1 MKYHPPYGSV
11 DPDASYVDK
20 DVPGAVRGSAVP
32 ADAIEDPQREIVNA
46 ITRAGYAPADGL
58 QLAGAIQS
66 SGMIYAQ
73 AGGSANA
80 LTLALLNPPESYS
93 RLRLVLVNATQA
105 NTRAA
110 VTINING
117 LGARNIV
124 RKGGAP
130 LRRGDIQPGPMLL
143 LDNGT
148 AYELIGTS
156 GLFRTPLTANLDLY
170 VATTGSDGNDGL
182 SAASPFLTVQRAW
195 SEVVNNYDLN
205 GYVVTINIA
214 DGTYIGSLSA
224 TSAPIGG
231 NAGSGS
237 VVFKSS
243 SGNASAV
250 IFNRTG
256 GGNAVYAQGGAQ
268 FTLKDVTVQ
277 CSGTN
282 GNGVATG
289 VGGVI
294 AIDGVRF
301 GACTLSHINASNGGF
316 IQATG
321 NYTVFGSAAYHIV
334 ASASGQ
340 VINAG
345 RTVTLTGA
353 PAFTAWA
360 YCSQGRVDGTATAY
374 TGGATGSRY
383 YVDQNGVIVVAGAGA
398 NAMPGNAAGSQ
409 TTGGQYV

>member
-1 MKYHPPYGSV
+1 MKYYPPYGSV

-32 ADAIEDPQREIVNA
+32 AKAVEKPQREIVNA
-46 ITRAGYAPADGL
+46 IVKAGLDPADGN
-58 QLAGAIQS
+58 QLATAIQS

-73 AGGSANA
+73 AAGSANA
-80 LTLALLNPPESYS
+80 LTLTLLNAPESYA

-105 NTRAA
+105 NTRAT

-117 LGARNIV
+117 LGNRNIV
-124 RKGGAP
+124 RKGGGA

-182 SAASPFLTVQRAW
+182 SAGSPFLTVQRAW
-195 SEVVNNYDLN
+195 SEIVNNYDLN

-214 DGTYIGSLSA
+214 DGTYSAGISA

-237 VVFKSS
+237 VVLKSS

-250 IFNRTG
+250 IFNKTG
-256 GGNAVYAQGGAQ
+256 GGNVFYAQGGAQ
-268 FTLKDVTVQ
+268 FTLKDITLQ

-282 GNGVATG
+282 GNGMVSG

-294 AIDGVRF
+294 AYDGVRF

-316 IQATG
+316 IQAVG

-334 ASASGQ
+334 ASAAGQ
-340 VINAG
+340 VINAS
-345 RTVTLTGA
+345 RTVTLTGT

-360 YCSQGRVDGTATAY
+360 FCSQGRIDSTATAY
-374 TGGATGSRY
+374 GGGATGSRFF
-383 YVDQNGVIVVAGAGA
+383 VDQNGVITVAGAGV
-398 NAMPGNAAGSQ
+398 NVMPGNAAGTQ
-409 TTGGQYV
+409 QLGGQYV